1 MNKYTIHTA
10 IKCTDGNVHRLSYDL
25 TRQTEG
31 SVNELSHVLAEIENR
46 FPDVQ
51 FWLDQYPEKATD
63 NFIRIHGTDIKES
76 LKVENAVRQSG
87 DPITPSDLGLDY

>member
-1 MNKYTIHTA
+1 MDKYIIHTA
-10 IKCTDGNVHRLSYDL
+10 IKCTDGKVHRLSYDL
-25 TRQTEG
+25 SRQTEG
-31 SVNELSHVLAEIENR
+31 SVNELSHVLTEIENR

-51 FWLDQYPEKATD
+51 FWLDRYPENSYE

-76 LKVENAVRQSG
+76 LKVENAIRQVC